1 MRVLD
6 FDPASLRDWL
16 AAVGLLRLISETTDT
31 GRLVWQLEV
40 GRYRLVVKDVPDDLA
55 QRCAAWVAANR
66 NAWHFAGR
74 QNVDFDGEY
83 WRAQALAAAGV
94 EVALWCALASDAVW
108 HRDGKKLKSSGLEY
122 AHGGGHQ
129 HWLASLRDFLAESTV
144 TAEQFARFLA
154 NHRDETMDGRICR
167 WDAACERD
175 HALRAKAPSKDP
187 IVPGPNHQR
196 ARRDRARELFVGAG
210 RARARHANCRFVGPP
225 RMADLDR
232 AASPCRSRS
241 HALLRLAL
249 ADDASAALA
258 LGQVLLLFARRVA
271 RTGSVPLLPVRFALA
286 GTWSRSMAWLKR
298 TPTAC
303 SFFRLEPRGSQK

>member
-74 QNVDFDGEY
+74 QNVDFDGAY

-94 EVALWCALASDAVW
+94 EAALWCALASDAVP

-129 HWLASLRDFLAESTV
+129 HWLASLRDFLAKSTV
-144 TAEQFARFLA
+144 TAEQFARVLA

-167 WDAACERD
+167 WDPACERD

-187 IVPGPNHQR
+187 MSQDQTINALAAIGLASCPSAPGERGLVTPIVGS
-196 ARRDRARELFVGAG
+196 RDRLAWPIWTA
-210 RARARHANCRFVGPP
+210 P
-225 RMADLDR
+225 
-232 AASPCRSRS
+232 
-241 HALLRLAL
+241 LRLADL
-249 ADDASAALA
+249 EATLCCDWRWPTM
-258 LGQVLLLFARRVA
+258 QARRWLS
-271 RTGSVPLLPVRFALA
+271 GKFYCF
-286 GTWSRSMAWLKR
+286 SRGELR
-298 TPTAC
+298 
-303 SFFRLEPRGSQK
+303 EPEASPIFP